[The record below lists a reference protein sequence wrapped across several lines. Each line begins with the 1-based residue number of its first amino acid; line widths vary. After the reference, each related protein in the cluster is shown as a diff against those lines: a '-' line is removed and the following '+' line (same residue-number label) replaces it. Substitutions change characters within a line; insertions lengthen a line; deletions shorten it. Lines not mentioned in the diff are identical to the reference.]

1 MLSIILYPLFFNCGL
16 LIFWL
21 LYKIV
26 RKKSFSHVIERFM
39 ISCGM
44 SMQFFLSP
52 IINSL
57 SDFLNC
63 TELNGNSY
71 MTNFLIERCNNNE
84 KYFLWKYCFVIPCF
98 SIFAILI
105 PVITY
110 FYMRKN
116 RNKLFDK
123 SMIYKIGYLLNGYS
137 PDSFYWY
144 PYSLSYFYF
153 LNLGS
158 FCFFSKK
165 FP

>member
-1 MLSIILYPLFFNCGL
+1 M
-16 LIFWL
+16 
-21 LYKIV
+21 

-105 PVITY
+105 PIITSI
-110 FYMRKN
+110 YMRKN
-116 RNKLFDK
+116 RDKLFDK

-144 PYSLSYFYF
+144 PYSLYYFYF

-158 FCFFSKK
+158 FYFSSKK